1 MKGREMVTRYIAS
14 IDVGTTNI
22 KVNLFDAAY
31 QLHATLSYPH
41 LESLSTDEVFEL
53 SFEEIWRNIVVAI
66 KELIE
71 TVKMSTL
78 EIVLTTAMHSLQ
90 LLDENFVLVG
100 GLVTWAD
107 KRGAAVIH
115 AETADLKR
123 AQYLRTGTPIHTM
136 NPYYKLRALYQPGL
150 KVASVKDLLFQ
161 RLTGEWVL
169 DKSNAAASGL
179 LNIDS
184 LTWDQASLEAI
195 GLTTDLLPKLV
206 EIDYRSKA
214 LADLAGVGNADVQVS
229 VTIGTSDGISS
240 NYVFADLEKIAV
252 LSIGTSHAV
261 RVVHTS
267 AQLNPD
273 YQNFAYYIKPE
284 RYLVGLPSNNGAD
297 VLAWTNRIFDS
308 SFDELDQVAKLR
320 PATQSVFLPYLNG
333 ERAPLWD
340 ESAVGHLLNLTR
352 ASSRE
357 SLLYSVILGMMFNIK
372 HNVSLLAE
380 LVDFE
385 ALGVVGGVMSLEAI
399 PQLLADVL
407 GYTLYV
413 PKLPNAE
420 TLGSI
425 AVSKNITFQGDY
437 RVVTPDPAA
446 DFSDLYAGYLG
457 MIKKVSV

>member
-1 MKGREMVTRYIAS
+1 MTAFIAS

-22 KVNLFDAAY
+22 KVNLFDETY
-31 QLHATLSYPH
+31 QLHSTLSYPH
-41 LESLSTDEVFEL
+41 LDIVSTDDVFEL
-53 SFEEIWRNIVVAI
+53 SFEEIWRNIVAAVS
-66 KELIE
+66 ELLE
-71 TVKMSTL
+71 KVKMSEL
-78 EIVLTTAMHSLQ
+78 EIVLTTAMHSVQ
-90 LLDENFVLVG
+90 LMTVDFELSG

-107 KRGAAVIH
+107 KRGSQVIH
-115 AETADLKR
+115 AETDALKR

-136 NPYYKLRALYQPGL
+136 NPYYKLRELYVRGL

-179 LNIDS
+179 LNVDS
-184 LTWDQASLEAI
+184 LTWDEASLEATD
-195 GLTTDLLPKLV
+195 LTADLLPRLV
-206 EIDYRSKA
+206 EVDYNCEA
-214 LADLAGVGNADVQVS
+214 LDIFAGATEAGVKVS

-240 NYVFADLEKIAV
+240 NYVFDDLKNVAV

-297 VLAWTNRIFDS
+297 VLAWLNRIFNS
-308 SFDELDQVAKLR
+308 SFKELDQVAELR
-320 PATQSVFLPYLNG
+320 PDTREVFLPYLNG

-340 ESAVGHLLNLTR
+340 ESAVGHLFKLTR
-352 ASSRE
+352 TSSRE
-357 SLLYSVILGMMFNIK
+357 SILYSVILGMMFNIK

-385 ALGVVGGVMSLEAI
+385 ALGVVGGVMSLEAM

-446 DFSDLYAGYLG
+446 DFSDLYAGYLE

>member
-31 QLHATLSYPH
+31 QLRATLSYPH

-53 SFEEIWRNIVVAI
+53 SFEEIWRNIVAAI
-66 KELIE
+66 TELIE

-90 LLDENFVLVG
+90 LLDEDFALVG

-107 KRGAAVIH
+107 KRGAQVIH
-115 AETADLKR
+115 AETNDLKR

-136 NPYYKLRALYQPGL
+136 NPYYKLRELYVRGL

-161 RLTGEWVL
+161 RLTGQWVL

-179 LNIDS
+179 LNVDS
-184 LTWDQASLEAI
+184 LTWDEASLEATD
-195 GLTTDLLPKLV
+195 LTADLLPRLV
-206 EIDYRSKA
+206 EVDYNCEA
-214 LADLAGVGNADVQVS
+214 LDIFAGATEAGVKVS

-240 NYVFADLEKIAV
+240 NYVFDDLKNVAV

-297 VLAWTNRIFDS
+297 VLAWVNRIFNS
-308 SFDELDQVAKLR
+308 SFEELDQVAKLR
-320 PATQSVFLPYLNG
+320 PETREVFLPYLNG

-340 ESAVGHLLNLTR
+340 ESAVGHLFNLTR
-352 ASSRE
+352 TSSRE
-357 SLLYSVILGMMFNIK
+357 SILYSVILGMMFNIK

-385 ALGVVGGVMSLEAI
+385 ALGVVGGVMSLQAM

-425 AVSKNITFQGDY
+425 AVSQNRTFQGDY
-437 RVVTPDPAA
+437 RVVTPNPEA
-446 DFSDLYAGYLG
+446 DFGDLYAGFLE
-457 MIKKVSV
+457 MSRKASL

>member
-1 MKGREMVTRYIAS
+1 MTRYIAS

-22 KVNLFDAAY
+22 KVNLFDAEY
-31 QLHATLSYPH
+31 QLHLTLSYPH
-41 LESLSTDEVFEL
+41 LDILSTDQVFEL
-53 SFEEIWRNIVVAI
+53 SFEEIWRNIVAAVS
-66 KELIE
+66 ELLE
-71 TVKMSTL
+71 KVKMSEL
-78 EIVLTTAMHSLQ
+78 EIVLTTAMHSVQ
-90 LLDENFVLVG
+90 LMSKDFELLG

-107 KRGAAVIH
+107 KRGASRMHSQGDEA
-115 AETADLKR
+115 KR

-136 NPYYKLRALYQPGL
+136 NPYYKLRELYQPGL

-161 RLTGEWVL
+161 HLTGEWVL

-184 LTWDQASLEAI
+184 LTWDEASLEAI
-195 GLTTDLLPKLV
+195 GLTADLLPRLV
-206 EIDYRSKA
+206 EIDYNCKA
-214 LADLAGVGNADVQVS
+214 LDLFARATEAGVNVS

-240 NYVFADLEKIAV
+240 NYVFADLEKLAV

-261 RVVHTS
+261 RVVHEK
-267 AQLNPD
+267 AELNPD

-284 RYLVGLPSNNGAD
+284 RFLLGLPSNNGAD
-297 VLAWTNRIFDS
+297 VLAWVNRIFNS
-308 SFDELDQVAKLR
+308 SFKELDQVAELR
-320 PATQSVFLPYLNG
+320 PATRSVFLPYLNG

-340 ESAVGHLLNLTR
+340 ESAVGHLFTLTR
-352 ASSRE
+352 TSSRE
-357 SLLYSVILGMMFNIK
+357 SILYSVILGMMFNIK

-385 ALGVVGGVMSLEAI
+385 ALGVVGGVMSLEAM

-413 PKLPNAE
+413 PNLPNAE

-425 AVSKNITFQGDY
+425 AVTKNITFKGDY
-437 RVVTPDPAA
+437 RVVTPNPEA
-446 DFSDLYAGYLG
+446 DFGDLYAGFLE
-457 MIKKVSV
+457 VSKAASLLK